1 MGAFVGRFDFLAGR
15 LSVWFAVLA
24 LTLVAPRISFAQG

>member
-1 MGAFVGRFDFLAGR
+1 VGRFDFLAGR

-24 LTLVAPRISFAQG
+24 LALAAPHISFAQG